1 MSSKTEFKILVV
13 DDDESML
20 DLMVLRFNKMGLK
33 VERANDG
40 RMAQKSIEGT
50 TFDLIVT
57 DIYMPGGTGL
67 SLLRMAK
74 EQDPHTQVIVVT
86 AGATLENAIEAL
98 NNGAF
103 AYLTKP
109 FDHISVFDNVVS
121 RALEF
126 RRLVLDN
133 KRMAEIQ
140 RRRGDML
147 EDEVTERLQQL
158 RERQREL
165 LDLLG
170 TLPDGVVVVDE
181 GGRVV
186 LSSPVAEKWL
196 TRELRMAGQPIQR
209 FIETVHDEWSED
221 DIEVDL
227 GEHTLRL
234 TAVDLPTEGEEKKRK
249 VVVIHEVEE
258 IPAGISPQLS
268 DPLDQVKQGLAWLY
282 QQKMGTAILD
292 VLKQLAVQISEM
304 ERLSGL
310 VGGEDGRSDQAETV
324 ERAVSP
330 SQAPVVEE
338 VETPIEAPVVDKVDT
353 PIEEPVVDTVETP
366 IEAPLMDEVDT
377 PIEAQVADPS
387 EMPSEPPIDIAERL
401 PSLPPEPEE
410 QVVEERVMEEAPPPE
425 NKFQSGLLQKHLDTK
440 PKEENAE
447 LEQVVEEVL
456 ADKSS
461 ASESDEALE
470 TLQEIIDGEISAE
483 GTEDQLAVEE
493 DFFENLEKELSFDSG
508 DDASDLV
515 DTPSKEPVPSPPQ
528 ERSKTE
534 SGSWPPQRPSEMNDF
549 EEYK

>member
-20 DLMVLRFNKMGLK
+20 DLMTLRFNKMGLK

-40 RMAQKSIEGT
+40 RMAQKSIERT

-67 SLLRMAK
+67 SLLRKAK

-133 KRMAEIQ
+133 QRMAEIQ

-158 RERQREL
+158 RARQRDL

-170 TLPDGVVVVDE
+170 TLPDGVVVVEE
-181 GGRVV
+181 GGKVV

-196 TRELRMAGQPIQR
+196 SRELRMAGQPIQR
-209 FIETVHDEWSED
+209 FIETIHDEWSED
-221 DIEVDL
+221 DLEVDL

-234 TAVDLPTEGEEKKRK
+234 TAVDLPSEGEEKKRK

-268 DPLDQVKQGLAWLY
+268 DPLDQVKRGLAWLY

-310 VGGEDGRSDQAETV
+310 VGGEDGRSDHPQTI
-324 ERAVSP
+324 ERTEP
-330 SQAPVVEE
+330 PIEAPVVDK
-338 VETPIEAPVVDKVDT
+338 VETPIEAPVVDKV
-353 PIEEPVVDTVETP
+353 ESP
-366 IEAPLMDEVDT
+366 IEAPIVDEVET
-377 PIEAQVADPS
+377 PIEAQVADQE
-387 EMPSEPPIDIAERL
+387 EMPIEPPIDIAERL
-401 PSLPPEPEE
+401 PSPPLEPEE
-410 QVVEERVMEEAPPPE
+410 QVDEELVKEGAPAPAD
-425 NKFQSGLLQKHLDTK
+425 KFQSGLLQKHLDTK
-440 PKEENAE
+440 PKEVNAE
-447 LEQVVEEVL
+447 LEQVVEEML
-456 ADKSS
+456 ADKTS
-461 ASESDEALE
+461 ASDSDEALE
-470 TLQEIIDGEISAE
+470 TLEEILDGEISAQ
-483 GTEDQLAVEE
+483 GSEDQLAVEE
-493 DFFENLEKELSFDSG
+493 DFFENLENELSFDGG
-508 DDASDLV
+508 DEELELV
-515 DTPSKEPVPSPPQ
+515 DKPPEDPVPSPPQ

>member
-20 DLMVLRFNKMGLK
+20 DLMTMRFNKMGLK
-33 VERANDG
+33 VEQASDG
-40 RMAQKSIEGT
+40 RMAQKYIEGT

-67 SLLRMAK
+67 SLLSKAK

-103 AYLTKP
+103 AYFTKP

-133 KRMAEIQ
+133 QRMAEIQ

-147 EDEVTERLQQL
+147 EDEVTERVQQL
-158 RERQREL
+158 RERQRDL

-170 TLPDGVVVVDE
+170 TLPDGVVVVEE

-209 FIETVHDEWSED
+209 FIETVHDEWAEEEAQVE
-221 DIEVDL
+221 I

-234 TAVDLPTEGEEKKRK
+234 TAADLPSEEEEKKRK

-258 IPAGISPQLS
+258 TPSGLTPQLS
-268 DPLDQVKQGLAWLY
+268 DPLARVKEGLAWLY
-282 QQKMGTAILD
+282 KQKMGTAALD

-304 ERLSGL
+304 ERLSEQSD
-310 VGGEDGRSDQAETV
+310 GENGRSDQPKTV
-324 ERAVSP
+324 ERPEPPVKAPVAEKVET
-330 SQAPVVEE
+330 QTAAPVVDK
-338 VETPIEAPVVDKVDT
+338 VETPIEAEIADQVEME
-353 PIEEPVVDTVETP
+353 IEPE
-366 IEAPLMDEVDT
+366 
-377 PIEAQVADPS
+377 
-387 EMPSEPPIDIAERL
+387 IDIAERL
-401 PSLPPEPEE
+401 SSQLPEVQDVKE
-410 QVVEERVMEEAPPPE
+410 VDLEAALTPE
-425 NKFQSGLLQKHLDTK
+425 NAFQSGLLQKHLDTK
-440 PKEENAE
+440 PKEEDAE
-447 LEQVVEEVL
+447 LEQVVEDVL
-456 ADKSS
+456 ADEPG
-461 ASESDEALE
+461 ASDSDEALE
-470 TLQEIIDGEISAE
+470 TLEEILDGEISAA
-483 GTEDQLAVEE
+483 GKEDQLAVEE
-493 DFFENLEKELSFDSG
+493 DFFENIEKELSFDSG
-508 DDASDLV
+508 DDASDLA
-515 DTPSKEPVPSPPQ
+515 DTPTEEPVPSPPP
-528 ERSKTE
+528 EGSKTKD
-534 SGSWPPQRPSEMNDF
+534 GSWPPRRPSEMNDF

>member
-1 MSSKTEFKILVV
+1 MNSKTEFKILVV

-20 DLMVLRFNKMGLK
+20 DLMTLRFNKMGLK
-33 VERANDG
+33 VEQANDG
-40 RMAQKSIEGT
+40 RMAQKSIERT
-50 TFDLIVT
+50 IFDLIVT

-67 SLLRMAK
+67 SLLRKAK

-147 EDEVTERLQQL
+147 EDEVTERVQQL
-158 RERQREL
+158 RERQRDL

-170 TLPDGVVVVDE
+170 TLPDGVVVVEE

-209 FIETVHDEWSED
+209 FIETIHDEWAED
-221 DIEVDL
+221 DVEVEV

-234 TAVDLPTEGEEKKRK
+234 TAADLPSEGEEKKRK

-258 IPAGISPQLS
+258 IPAGISPQLI
-268 DPLDQVKQGLAWLY
+268 DPLARVKQGLAWLY
-282 QQKMGTAILD
+282 QQKMGTAVLD
-292 VLKQLAVQISEM
+292 VLKQLAVQISEL

-310 VGGEDGRSDQAETV
+310 SDAEKKRLDQAQSTAQVVEAPIVDKVET
-324 ERAVSP
+324 P
-330 SQAPVVEE
+330 SEAPVVDEVETPIEATVVDEAEPPIEAPLVEE
-338 VETPIEAPVVDKVDT
+338 VETPIEA
-353 PIEEPVVDTVETP
+353 
-366 IEAPLMDEVDT
+366 
-377 PIEAQVADPS
+377 QVADTAEIPI
-387 EMPSEPPIDIAERL
+387 EPPIDIAERL
-401 PSLPPEPEE
+401 ASLPPEPEE
-410 QVVEERVMEEAPPPE
+410 KVIEEPVVEDAPPPAD
-425 NKFQSGLLQKHLDTK
+425 KFQSGLLQKHLDTK
-440 PKEENAE
+440 PKEENVE
-447 LEQVVEEVL
+447 VEQVVEEML
-456 ADKSS
+456 GDKP
-461 ASESDEALE
+461 SESGSEEALE
-470 TLQEIIDGEISAE
+470 ALEEIIEEEISAQ
-483 GTEDQLAVEE
+483 GSEDQLAIEE
-493 DFFENLEKELSFDSG
+493 DFFENIEKELSFDGG
-508 DDASDLV
+508 DDALELV
-515 DTPSKEPVPSPPQ
+515 DAPSEEPVPSPPQ

-549 EEYK
+549 EDYK

>member
-20 DLMVLRFNKMGLK
+20 DLMTLRFNKMGLK
-33 VERANDG
+33 VERATDG
-40 RMAQKSIEGT
+40 RMAQKLIERT
-50 TFDLIVT
+50 VFDLIVT
-57 DIYMPGGTGL
+57 DIYMPGATGL
-67 SLLRMAK
+67 SLLRIAK
-74 EQDPHTQVIVVT
+74 GHDPHTQVIVVT

-109 FDHISVFDNVVS
+109 FDHVSVFDNVVS

-133 KRMAEIQ
+133 QRMAEIQ

-158 RERQREL
+158 RERQRDL

-170 TLPDGVVVVDE
+170 TLPDGVVVVE
-181 GGRVV
+181 ERGRVV

-196 TRELRMAGQPIQR
+196 TRELRIAGQPIQR

-234 TAVDLPTEGEEKKRK
+234 TAADLPTEGEEKKRK

-268 DPLDQVKQGLAWLY
+268 DPLERVKQGLAWLY
-282 QQKMGTAILD
+282 QQKMGTAVLD
-292 VLKQLAVQISEM
+292 VLKQLAIQISEM
-304 ERLSGL
+304 ERLSGQS
-310 VGGEDGRSDQAETV
+310 GENGRSDQPQTV
-324 ERAVSP
+324 KRPEP
-330 SQAPVVEE
+330 TIEAPVVDE
-338 VETPIEAPVVDKVDT
+338 VDIPSEAPVVDKV
-353 PIEEPVVDTVETP
+353 ETP
-366 IEAPLMDEVDT
+366 S
-377 PIEAQVADPS
+377 EAQVVDQV
-387 EMPSEPPIDIAERL
+387 EMPSEPQIDIAERL
-401 PSLPPEPEE
+401 PSPPPEPEE
-410 QVVEERVMEEAPPPE
+410 QVVEELDLEEAPPPA

-447 LEQVVEEVL
+447 VEQVVEEVL
-456 ADKSS
+456 ADKP
-461 ASESDEALE
+461 SESDSDEALE
-470 TLQEIIDGEISAE
+470 TMQEILDGEISAE
-483 GTEDQLAVEE
+483 GTEDQLAVGE
-493 DFFENLEKELSFDSG
+493 DFFENLEKELSFEGG
-508 DDASDLV
+508 DDALDLA
-515 DTPSKEPVPSPPQ
+515 DTPSEELVPSPPP
-528 ERSKTE
+528 ERSKTKD
-534 SGSWPPQRPSEMNDF
+534 GSWPPQRPSEMNDF